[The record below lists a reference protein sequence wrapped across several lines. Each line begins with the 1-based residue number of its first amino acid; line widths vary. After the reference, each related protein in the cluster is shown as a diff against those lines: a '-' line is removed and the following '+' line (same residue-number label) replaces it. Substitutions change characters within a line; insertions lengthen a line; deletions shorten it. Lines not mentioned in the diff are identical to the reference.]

1 MHMYK
6 RFIENVPLRRIVVL
20 LAAIAILVVLRSMM
34 NIILLTFIF
43 SLLVT
48 KLTKFVQK
56 YVKLPSALIVT
67 IVFLIVVVGLFSAI
81 TKYVPQLAVQ
91 TVRSTSDVI
100 NFYSNPKNLP
110 DDQTL
115 GWINQLIQQS
125 HILSSVK
132 NGVGLIW
139 HSITAVTTM
148 GVTLFLSLMLSFFFS
163 IEEKQMV
170 QFSQSFKNSYV
181 SWLFEDLEYFGRKFV
196 ATFGVVIEAQFFIAL
211 VNTAITTV
219 VMIVMGLPQVA
230 VLALMV
236 FILSLIPVAGVIIS
250 LIPLSL
256 VGYSV
261 GGFTDIIYLIVTIII
276 VHALEAYVLN
286 PKFMSSRTNLPI
298 FYTFVVLLIGEN
310 FFGVWGL
317 ICGVPVF
324 TFFLDILGVQ
334 YHHGFRRDR
343 KLLE

>member
-1 MHMYK
+1 MYK
-6 RFIENVPLRRIVVL
+6 RFVENIALRRVVVL
-20 LAAIAILVVLRSMM
+20 IAVIAILIALSSMM

-43 SLLVT
+43 SLLII
-48 KLTKFVQK
+48 KLTKFIQK
-56 YVKLPSALIVT
+56 YVKLPTGLIVT
-67 IVFLIVVVGLFSAI
+67 VVYLIVVAGLFSAI
-81 TKYVPQLAVQ
+81 TKYVPQLANQ
-91 TVRSTSDVI
+91 TIRSTSDMI

-110 DDQTL
+110 DDETL
-115 GWINQLIQQS
+115 HWINEMIQQS

-139 HSITAVTTM
+139 HSITTVTTM
-148 GVTLFLSLMLSFFFS
+148 GVTLFMSLILSFFFT
-163 IEEKQMV
+163 IEEKQML
-170 QFSQSFKNSYV
+170 QFSQSFKKSYV
-181 SWLFEDLEYFGRKFV
+181 NWLFEDLEYFGRKFI

-211 VNTAITTV
+211 VNTGLTTI
-219 VMIVMGLPQVA
+219 VMIVMGLPQLA
-230 VLALMV
+230 VLSLMV
-236 FILSLIPVAGVIIS
+236 FVLSLIPVAGVIIS

-261 GGFTDIIYLIVTIII
+261 GGITDVAYLIVTIIV

-298 FYTFVVLLIGEN
+298 FYTFVVLLIGEH

-334 YHHGFRRDR
+334 YHHGFKPNG
-343 KLLE
+343 KLLQ